1 MSVVLPEN
9 QAIEMENHK
18 FHSALLCGDLEL
30 FERGLSAGCD
40 PCSAESALFL
50 VGAVGRGHLALVD
63 RCVSEIT
70 RRSEGRSPALGG
82 AVHAA
87 TSHGNVLMLNLLH
100 KHGAQPRKG
109 DRDRDPN
116 LFQLSHPL
124 WEAVDKS
131 RIAALN
137 WLISH
142 GYTASPHEDMLFCR
156 AAVKGDGD
164 VFKAL
169 ESHFG
174 LDSSNLLVAYHA
186 VLGSLHLYDKE
197 WPKQLEMVVYL
208 AGKPDVPRETICS
221 SLKRLVKFHNVSAV
235 YALLDVLRERF
246 KTGVDNVPVNA
257 ALLMELDDVMQSSSE
272 TGLLLRQAPE
282 WSNDEPHP
290 SLYPADYG
298 YTPQVPPDGE
308 RDTFRRKPR

>member
-1 MSVVLPEN
+1 
-9 QAIEMENHK
+9 MENHK
-18 FHSALLCGDLEL
+18 FHSAILCGDLEL
-30 FERGLSAGCD
+30 FERGLNAGCD
-40 PCSAESALFL
+40 PCSAQSALFL

-63 RCVSEIT
+63 RCVSEIAH
-70 RRSEGRSPALGG
+70 RSEGRAPNLRLAILE
-82 AVHAA
+82 A

-100 KHGAQPRKG
+100 KHGAQQGTRV
-109 DRDRDPN
+109 RDPN
-116 LFQLSHPL
+116 LFQGSNPL

-156 AAVKGDGD
+156 AAVKGDGE

-174 LDSSNLLVAYHA
+174 LDSSNLLLAYHA
-186 VLGSLHLYDKE
+186 VVGSLLLYDKE

-221 SLKRLVKFHNVSAV
+221 SLKRFIQLRNVSAV

-246 KTGVDNVPVNA
+246 KAGVDAVPVNA
-257 ALLMELDDVMQSSSE
+257 ALLMELDDVVQSPSE

-282 WSNDEPHP
+282 WSDDEPHP
-290 SLYPADYG
+290 SLYPTDYG
-298 YTPQVPPDGE
+298 YTPQIPPDGA
-308 RDTFRRKPR
+308 RDIFRRKPR